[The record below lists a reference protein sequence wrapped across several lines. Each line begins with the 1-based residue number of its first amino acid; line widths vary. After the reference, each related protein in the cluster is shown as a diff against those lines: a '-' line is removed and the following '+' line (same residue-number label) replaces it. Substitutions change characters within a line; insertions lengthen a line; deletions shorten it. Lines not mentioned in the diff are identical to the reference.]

1 MNNNDNVIK
10 QINEFFQQLKFKK
23 LTINGK
29 GVFQYNNDYFMV
41 TNGGT
46 KSSYFL
52 EYARTLHE
60 AENNLYE
67 DIEAYSVESFSEE
80 EIIEIIKGDIVKYF
94 VED

>member
-1 MNNNDNVIK
+1 MNNNDIVVK

-23 LTINGK
+23 VTINGK
-29 GVFQYNNDYFMV
+29 DVYQYKNEYYML

-52 EYARTLHE
+52 EYARTLKE

-67 DIEAYSVESFSEE
+67 DIEAYSVKLYSEE
-80 EIIEIIKGDIVKYF
+80 EIIERIKGDIVKYI